1 MFPALIMPKST
12 DQMRSEEIGLQTLL
26 ESSRQKLTKP
36 FARTQRTLLVMLNAS
51 YIILT
56 PIYLIM
62 EKLASGHFVPHPFL
76 VFVYGSVGL
85 ANLASFLYNGL
96 LLLGG
101 QSLVIFGRRIPI
113 TSDKQIDI
121 LLRWAS
127 VISIMLMSIC
137 HMLGVGNPSRDAIL
151 TDFALAHSLI
161 VLSAMLL
168 GRQASFIWFLLVL
181 SLLVYVSFVQYGY
194 NHRFNYLTPTESARY
209 ESALAQRKPWAL
221 ARQQELKNY
230 SLNPPAVS
238 RYFNT
243 WLVFILIAFFTA
255 YFFMSITLDV
265 FNVIP
270 TVTEDI
276 KEAINASKR
285 QELAIERERSQAEEQ
300 KLQLR
305 EQRLQAE
312 LRALK
317 SQVNPHF
324 LYNTLYYFFIKSSAA
339 LPDLGQSILK
349 LSDIMRYSMQDDLNQ
364 VNLDDEINYMNH
376 FIALHQERNNNKL
389 FIDFTVKGITSDK
402 MIPPFI
408 FISLVENAF
417 KHGKMNESA
426 HPLVIRIET
435 TETSILFYS
444 SNKKNQKN
452 RPESNNIGLT
462 NLIRRLDLTYEK
474 SYSFNVDQDEDQ
486 YSCYL
491 IIHT

>member
-1 MFPALIMPKST
+1 MRT
-12 DQMRSEEIGLQTLL
+12 DEIGLQALL

-56 PIYLIM
+56 PIFLIM
-62 EKLASGHFVPHPFL
+62 EKLASGHFVPHPIL
-76 VFVYGSVGL
+76 GYIYAAVGL

-96 LLLGG
+96 LLMGIQSINLLGWKG
-101 QSLVIFGRRIPI
+101 SI
-113 TSDKQIDI
+113 TNDRKLDI
-121 LLRWAS
+121 ILRWAS
-127 VISIMLMSIC
+127 LLSIMLMSVC
-137 HMLGVGNPSRDAIL
+137 HMLGVGNPSSDAIL

-161 VLSAMLL
+161 VLSAMLI
-168 GRQASFIWFLLVL
+168 GRQASFVWFLLVIG
-181 SLLVYVSFVQYGY
+181 LLVYVSFVQKGY
-194 NHRFNYLTPTESARY
+194 SYQFNYLTPRESVRY
-209 ESALAQRKPWAL
+209 ELALKQRQPWAL
-221 ARQQELKNY
+221 ARQQELKVNA
-230 SLNPPAVS
+230 LNPPTVS

-285 QELAIERERSQAEEQ
+285 QEMAIERERSQAEEQ
-300 KLQLR
+300 RLQLR
-305 EQRLQAE
+305 EQTLQAE

-317 SQVNPHF
+317 SQINPHF
-324 LYNTLYYFFIKSSAA
+324 LYNTLYHFYIKSSDA
-339 LPDLGQSILK
+339 LPDLSQAILK
-349 LSDIMRYSMQDDLNQ
+349 LSDIMRYSMQDDLHL
-364 VNLDDEINYMNH
+364 VNLDGEINYMNH

-389 FIDFTVKGITSDK
+389 YIDFTVKGMTAEK
-402 MIPPFI
+402 MIPPFV

-417 KHGKMNESA
+417 KHGKMNEAA
-426 HPLVIRIET
+426 HPLIIRIET
-435 TETSILFYS
+435 TETSILFYC
-444 SNKKNQKN
+444 SNRKNQKN

-462 NLIRRLDLTYEK
+462 NLIRRLELTYEGRYE
-474 SYSFNVDQDEDQ
+474 YSVNQDELQ
-486 YSCYL
+486 YSCQL